1 MRSPFSAVPAK
12 KLKSRMGAGASEDV
26 SWRIVKSERQYSS
39 CELRCFKDRSC
50 HKSTNVNLSP

>member
-12 KLKSRMGAGASEDV
+12 RLKSRMGAGAFEDFL
-26 SWRIVKSERQYSS
+26 WRIVKPELRYSS

-50 HKSTNVNLSP
+50 YKSTNVNLLP

>member
-12 KLKSRMGAGASEDV
+12 KLKSRMGASEDV
-26 SWRIVKSERQYSS
+26 SWRIVKSERQYSG

>member
-26 SWRIVKSERQYSS
+26 SWRIVKSEQYSS